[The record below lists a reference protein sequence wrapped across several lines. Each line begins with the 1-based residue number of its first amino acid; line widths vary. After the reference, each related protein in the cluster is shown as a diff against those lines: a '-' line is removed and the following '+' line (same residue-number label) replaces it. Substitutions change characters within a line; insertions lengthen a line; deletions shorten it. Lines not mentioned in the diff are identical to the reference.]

1 MRYQDYVAVH
11 EGVLALKPKN
21 LTHEQA
27 AGIPLA
33 GLTALQ
39 SLDRADICD
48 VCGTKC
54 WSLCVHQSL
63 SPLKCCVT
71 GPTAALWC
79 MHTINRVT
87 VSSSLPVLAA
97 LGPLLSK

>member
-1 MRYQDYVAVH
+1 MH

-54 WSLCVHQSL
+54 WSLCPSITL
-63 SPLKCCVT
+63 PANMLCDWSYCCIVVYAH
-71 GPTAALWC
+71 G
-79 MHTINRVT
+79 
-87 VSSSLPVLAA
+87 
-97 LGPLLSK
+97 